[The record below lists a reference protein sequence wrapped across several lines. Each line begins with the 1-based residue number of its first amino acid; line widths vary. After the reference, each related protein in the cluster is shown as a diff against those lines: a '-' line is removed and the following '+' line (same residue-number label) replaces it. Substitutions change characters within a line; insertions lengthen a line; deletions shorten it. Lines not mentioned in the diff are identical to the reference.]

1 MEITNAIKQDL
12 ETIYLLNES
21 LLSENERWSRSVME
35 KDFSLSKY
43 LVAKIDNKVVGYLSF
58 RSIFDECEIFQIC
71 VDENFQRQGIASK
84 LFQKLLESENCEKIF
99 LEVSEKNE
107 KAVAF
112 YKRQGFEIIREIKN
126 YYGNYSAFN
135 MVKVTAK

>member
-1 MEITNAIKQDL
+1 MEITNATKQDF
-12 ETIYLLNES
+12 EAIYLLNES
-21 LLSENERWSRSVME
+21 LLSENERWSKSVME
-35 KDFSLSKY
+35 KDFPLSKY

-84 LFQKLLESENCEKIF
+84 LFQRLLESESYQKIF